1 MVRHDIEPETWSQG
15 GQVSPCIVMI
25 LVFVILT
32 SNAPGSARLM
42 RTDKVVSRSLHP
54 LPGHLVDLLRERL
67 LPISKLQP
75 SNHLLNSLNMKTGG
89 DPPTSN
95 IQVPQDS

>member
-1 MVRHDIEPETWSQG
+1 
-15 GQVSPCIVMI
+15 MI

-32 SNAPGSARLM
+32 SNTLGSAWLM
-42 RTDKVVSRSLHP
+42 RTDKVASCSLHS

-67 LPISKLQP
+67 LPISKLQL

-95 IQVPQDS
+95 I